1 MKSRTGRVWL
11 KSEPARKTAQ
21 AEGAKRAM
29 KWCSLRFGLVWIISY
44 VCCFAIYGQDANSA
58 GNIPSDRL
66 LQPAELAGILQIT
79 GQRPLILQVGSHVLF
94 AEAHI
99 PGAEYA
105 GPAGQEGGLQALRDR
120 VRNVSHDQ
128 FIVIYCG
135 CCPWVKCPNIKRAYQ
150 ELQSLGFTEVKV
162 LYIANNFGT
171 DWV

>member
-1 MKSRTGRVWL
+1 MR
-11 KSEPARKTAQ
+11 E
-21 AEGAKRAM
+21 
-29 KWCSLRFGLVWIISY
+29 CSPRLGLVLIISY

-58 GNIPSDRL
+58 GGIPPDRL
-66 LQPAELAGILQIT
+66 MQPAELAGMLPKA

-105 GPAGQEGGLQALRDR
+105 GPGGQEGGLQALRDR
-120 VRNVSHDQ
+120 VRNMSRDQ

-135 CCPWVKCPNIKRAYQ
+135 CCPWVKCPNIKPAYR
-150 ELQSLGFTEVKV
+150 ELQSLGFTGVKV

-171 DWV
+171 DWVAKGYPIAKGR